1 MKQKRK
7 IIDNKE
13 KYLLALIFFFSIFT
27 CVSIVYSQA
36 ALTKSNIEV
45 ERLRSKLEK
54 QKKINES
61 LNMQVDE
68 LASLSNIQEVAKKY
82 GLSYNND
89 NIIVIKSKSR

>member
-1 MKQKRK
+1 MKRK
-7 IIDNKE
+7 KNYDNKE
-13 KYLLALIFFFSIFT
+13 IFLIVIILLFFVFMCI
-27 CVSIVYSQA
+27 SIVYSQA
-36 ALTKSNIEV
+36 TLSKSNIEV

-89 NIIVIKSKSR
+89 NIIVIKDKK

>member
-1 MKQKRK
+1 MKRK
-7 IIDNKE
+7 KNNDNKE
-13 KYLLALIFFFSIFT
+13 IFLIVIILFFFVFMCI
-27 CVSIVYSQA
+27 SIVYSQA
-36 ALTKSNIEV
+36 TLSKSNIEV

-89 NIIVIKSKSR
+89 NIIVIKDKK